1 MAIYIHKKQQQKT
14 AQHLHILTNKFTV
27 EHVSDIQTGHMK
39 GEHDTAENEK
49 QQNK

>member
-14 AQHLHILTNKFTV
+14 AQHLLILTHKFTV
-27 EHVSDIQTGHMK
+27 EQVSNIQTGHMK

-49 QQNK
+49 QQNT